1 MSDINS
7 KTTSTTLKS
16 FVSTTALALLSMD
29 AYAQT
34 SGSNQPVLRAPISSL
49 DSQEGII
56 ADINIPAG
64 AEMPKHQ
71 HPGDEFL
78 YMIAGT
84 VELERD
90 GLPVKILTAGDAFQ
104 IPAGLAHRPKAGAK
118 GARAIVFRVHPEGQE
133 VTVPVV
139 D

>member
-1 MSDINS
+1 MSDMKSEI
-7 KTTSTTLKS
+7 TSTTLK
-16 FVSTTALALLSMD
+16 VSIAALALLSMYG
-29 AYAQT
+29 YAQD
-34 SGSNQPVLRAPISSL
+34 SAPNLPVLRAPISSL

-64 AEMPKHQ
+64 AEMPKHK

-104 IPAGLAHRPKAGAK
+104 IPAGLAHRPKAGAN